1 MAAKKNAIVKTDSP
15 MQLVRDLATD
25 PTADPEKFK
34 ALLEVQKDWESNEA
48 RKAFAA
54 AITGFQSEC
63 PIIEPLDRGGKG
75 VYAKLDRIHRE
86 TRTLRTKYKLA
97 VMWAK
102 SVLSEDQ
109 TMCHL
114 EGMLTHGD
122 GHSISVAY
130 DIPIPDA
137 ITSREGKS
145 VMNAAQ
151 RMGSA
156 TTYARRYGECAVLG
170 IVTGKDDDGEGAGAA
185 ETISAHDVKII
196 SLALK
201 DCPPGTDAKVLKFA
215 GVDTVPEIPAKK
227 LFAILKKLN
236 ATATA
241 STADQ
246 GQGPTQGDLDKQSQE
261 SLPI

>member
-1 MAAKKNAIVKTDSP
+1 MEAKKDAIATDTP

-34 ALLEVQKDWESNEA
+34 ALLEVQKDWEANEA

-122 GHSISVAY
+122 GHSITVAY

-137 ITSREGKS
+137 ITSSSGKS

-170 IVTGKDDDGEGAGAA
+170 IVTGKDDDGEGAAA
-185 ETISAHDVKII
+185 DKTISADQAKII
-196 SLALK
+196 FLALK
-201 DCPPGTDAKVLKFA
+201 DCPPGTDFKALEFA
-215 GVDTVPEIPAKK
+215 GVNTVPEIPSAK
-227 LFAILKKLN
+227 FPAIIKKLN
-236 ATATA
+236 ATAGN
-241 STADQ
+241 STA
-246 GQGPTQGDLDKQSQE
+246 GQGPTQGDLDKQSEE